1 MGLWGWEW
9 GGLRGV
15 VLSAGE
21 MRPSGVQ
28 EDSEWENVTGCVFF
42 SFSFFPPFSMSNF
55 DLTEFYFSF
64 S

>member
-1 MGLWGWEW
+1 MGLWVWEW

-42 SFSFFPPFSMSNF
+42 FFSFLSSFFMSNF
-55 DLTEFYFSF
+55 DLTEFYFSI

>member
-28 EDSEWENVTGCVFF
+28 EDSEWENVTGCGFFFFF
-42 SFSFFPPFSMSNF
+42 SFLSSFFH
-55 DLTEFYFSF
+55 E
-64 S
+64 